1 LMERRSDAGREEQPR
16 WCITV
21 SSIPH
26 TMGQELLSVPS
37 KSIARDFV
45 YSQLWIILITFT
57 RLGNG
62 REAK

>member
-1 LMERRSDAGREEQPR
+1 MERRSDAGREEQPR
-16 WCITV
+16 WCIAV

-26 TMGQELLSVPS
+26 PMGQELLSVSS
-37 KSIARDFV
+37 KSIVRDFV
-45 YSQLWIILITFT
+45 YCQLWIILITFT